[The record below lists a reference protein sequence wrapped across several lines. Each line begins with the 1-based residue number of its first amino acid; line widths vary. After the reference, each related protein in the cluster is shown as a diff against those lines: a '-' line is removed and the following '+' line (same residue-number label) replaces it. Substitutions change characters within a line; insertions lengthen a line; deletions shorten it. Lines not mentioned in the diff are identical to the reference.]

1 MGWMIRSSVAPF
13 LSLEVSALFYLTRAC
28 LSSPT
33 QATRQE
39 MFVLLAQ
46 GLIAL
51 VVCQFLHDLV
61 FNILHKFLKY
71 SEQLLRGA
79 SEPSLLRATAHT
91 LSGPC
96 DVLQG
101 NSFSLVLRVE
111 LSPER
116 RPSVTDLGDGQG
128 TWCQVPTWLEHGG
141 FAGGRRFRLCI
152 FSGIF

>member
-1 MGWMIRSSVAPF
+1 
-13 LSLEVSALFYLTRAC
+13 
-28 LSSPT
+28 
-33 QATRQE
+33 

-101 NSFSLVLRVE
+101 NNFTLALGVE
-111 LSPER
+111 LSLER

-128 TWCQVPTWLEHGG
+128 MWCQVPTWPLVEHEG
-141 FAGGRRFRLCI
+141 FWEADASGSASFQG
-152 FSGIF
+152 FSELKLILL